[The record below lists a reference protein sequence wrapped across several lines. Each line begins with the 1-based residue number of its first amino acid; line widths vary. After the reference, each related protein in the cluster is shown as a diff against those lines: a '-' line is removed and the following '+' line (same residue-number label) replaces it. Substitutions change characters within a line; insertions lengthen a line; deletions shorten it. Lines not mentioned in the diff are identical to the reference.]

1 MKSWLS
7 WYLGVTQGRVQEEE
21 QRTKENAESSVASFR
36 PVKAGRLLAWHGM
49 SDEAERA
56 QEAHERQRLEVE
68 DHISA
73 AIRRRG
79 AWVMGP
85 RSSLSSW

>member
-1 MKSWLS
+1 M
-7 WYLGVTQGRVQEEE
+7 
-21 QRTKENAESSVASFR
+21 KENAESSVASFR

-49 SDEAERA
+49 TDEAERA

-79 AWVMGP
+79 AWVMAVTGP

>member
-1 MKSWLS
+1 M
-7 WYLGVTQGRVQEEE
+7 
-21 QRTKENAESSVASFR
+21 ADC
-36 PVKAGRLLAWHGM
+36 WHGM

-73 AIRRRG
+73 AIRRGG

-85 RSSLSSW
+85 RSSLSSWSLMISRCRLVEFVGPMIP